1 MAEVSLVTTLKP
13 NPGVVAK
20 RLDEIAVLVDVSSN
34 RIFELNHTGARVWEL
49 IGEGFDSEQ
58 IVRRLVDEFDA
69 ALPIVAS
76 EVDSLLGRLR
86 MEGLLACG

>member
-1 MAEVSLVTTLKP
+1 MAEMSRSTTLKA
-13 NPGVVAK
+13 NPGVIAK
-20 RLDEIAVLVDVSSN
+20 RLDEVAVLVDVSTN

-49 IGEGFDSEQ
+49 MGEGFDSEQ

-69 ALPIVAS
+69 DLPIVAR

-86 MEGLLACG
+86 MEGLIAC